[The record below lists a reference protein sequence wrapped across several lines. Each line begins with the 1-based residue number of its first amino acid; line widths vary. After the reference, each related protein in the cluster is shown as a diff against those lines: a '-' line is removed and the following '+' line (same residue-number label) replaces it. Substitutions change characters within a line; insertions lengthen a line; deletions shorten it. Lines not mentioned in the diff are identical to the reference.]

1 MRPLTLLPSLGLS
14 FGSGLLLTALSLPA
28 CSGPQRISGID
39 AEVTTAGSVEITA
52 ELLEIP
58 GKFPSNDLYDYA
70 YILKYQVRTVHRGH
84 VGSKNILVAHYNPLK
99 ARSKAENEFS
109 GKVGG
114 TVRRFREGDL
124 HRLALEE
131 PLDDHY
137 MGGVIDKFEEEGT
150 RYWSLW
156 ANLVTE

>member
-1 MRPLTLLPSLGLS
+1 MRPLTLLPSRGLS
-14 FGSGLLLTALSLPA
+14 FWSGLLLIGLSLPA
-28 CSGPQRISGID
+28 CSGPQRFSGID

-52 ELLEIP
+52 ELLDIP

-70 YILKYQVRTVHRGH
+70 YILKYQVRAVHRGH
-84 VGSKNILVAHYNPLK
+84 VRSKNILVAHYNPLK
-99 ARSKAENEFS
+99 ARSEAENEFS

-114 TVRRFREGDL
+114 TVRRFKEGDL

-131 PLDDHY
+131 PLDDYY

-150 RYWSLW
+150 RYWSVW
-156 ANLVTE
+156 ANLVIE

>member
-1 MRPLTLLPSLGLS
+1 MRPLIALPSGGLS
-14 FGSGLLLTALSLPA
+14 FRSGLLLMALSLAA
-28 CSGPQRISGID
+28 CTGPQRCSGID
-39 AEVTTAGSVEITA
+39 AEITTAGSVEITA

-70 YILKYQVRTVHRGH
+70 YILKYQIRAVHRGQ
-84 VGSKNILVAHYNPLK
+84 VSSKNILVAHYNPLK
-99 ARSKAENEFS
+99 PRSEAENEFS

-114 TVRRFREGDL
+114 TVRRFKEGDL

-137 MGGVIDKFEEEGT
+137 MGGVIDKFQEVGT
-150 RYWSLW
+150 RYWSVW
-156 ANLVTE
+156 ANLVIE

>member
-1 MRPLTLLPSLGLS
+1 MRPLTLLPSRGRS
-14 FGSGLLLTALSLPA
+14 FWCGLLLTGLSFPA
-28 CSGPQRISGID
+28 CSGPQRSSGID

-52 ELLEIP
+52 ELLDIP

-70 YILKYQVRTVHRGH
+70 YILKYRVRAVHRGH

-99 ARSKAENEFS
+99 ARSEAENEFS

-114 TVRRFREGDL
+114 TVRRFKEGDL

-131 PLDDHY
+131 PLDDYY
-137 MGGVIDKFEEEGT
+137 MGGVIDKFEEDGT
-150 RYWSLW
+150 RYWSVW
-156 ANLVTE
+156 ANLVIE

>member
-1 MRPLTLLPSLGLS
+1 MRPSILLPSDGPS
-14 FGSGLLLTALSLPA
+14 FWSALLLIALSLSA
-28 CSGPQRISGID
+28 CSGPQQLSGID
-39 AEVTTAGSVEITA
+39 AEITTAGSVEITA

-70 YILKYQVRTVHRGH
+70 YVLKYQVREVHRGQ
-84 VGSKNILVAHYNPLK
+84 VSSRNVLVAHYNPLK
-99 ARSKAENEFS
+99 LRSEAEDEFS

-137 MGGVIDKFEEEGT
+137 MGGVIDMFLENGT
-150 RYWSLW
+150 RYWSVW
-156 ANLVTE
+156 ANRVVE

>member
-1 MRPLTLLPSLGLS
+1 MRPLTARGLFLWS
-14 FGSGLLLTALSLPA
+14 VLLLTALSLPA
-28 CSGPQRISGID
+28 CSGPQRSSGID

-70 YILKYQVRTVHRGH
+70 YILKYQVRAVHRGH
-84 VGSKNILVAHYNPLK
+84 VGPKNILVAHYNPLK
-99 ARSKAENEFS
+99 ARSEAENEFS

-114 TVRRFREGDL
+114 NVRRFKEGDL

-131 PLDDHY
+131 PLDDYY
-137 MGGVIDKFEEEGT
+137 MGGVIDKFEEDGT
-150 RYWSLW
+150 RYWSVW
-156 ANLVTE
+156 ANLVIE